1 MEDLGHNS
9 QLTAQPERVIVL
21 PEANSSLP
29 LTGEDFQ
36 RMAKRRFQSPKPFRE
51 GNWWW
56 IKVRQDQFS
65 DGRLKR
71 KQKRVKVGPA
81 TLKFPEAR
89 TIASEILRPMN
100 QGLEVIGSATQ
111 FSSYVDGVYRGTVL
125 PLLASTTGTV
135 YCWVLDKYLIPT
147 FGDAMLRDLNTM
159 TLQKYFSGLGKNHAT
174 AMKVKDAL
182 GSVLSSALRFGLL
195 SKNPLIGVQIPSPRV
210 GKRTKPHIT
219 PEQFDALVNLVAE
232 PYATMI
238 YTCVMAGLR
247 VSELVGLKWED
258 IHADSLTVDERFSR
272 GEWGC
277 PKTSASSATIGVDER
292 VVERINRLKDM
303 EVTINWGARGAKK
316 TFKLVRS
323 ATPGDLVFQSLIK
336 QGPMSDHNVLSRHIK
351 PAARKL
357 GIGWVNWQV
366 LRRSYATWL
375 VEAGADPK
383 AVQAQMRHS
392 RSSTTMDIYAQF
404 VPAAQRRAVSQ
415 MMDMVTARMGKA
427 ASPSEMVN

>member
-1 MEDLGHNS
+1 
-9 QLTAQPERVIVL
+9 
-21 PEANSSLP
+21 
-29 LTGEDFQ
+29 
-36 RMAKRRFQSPKPFRE
+36 
-51 GNWWW
+51 
-56 IKVRQDQFS
+56 
-65 DGRLKR
+65 
-71 KQKRVKVGPA
+71 
-81 TLKFPEAR
+81 
-89 TIASEILRPMN
+89 MN

-111 FSSYVDGVYRGTVL
+111 FSAYVDGVYRGTVL
-125 PLLASTTGTV
+125 PLLASTTRTV
-135 YCWVLDKYLIPT
+135 YTWVLDKYLIPK
-147 FGDAMLRDLNTM
+147 FGDAMLRDLDTM

-182 GSVLSSALRFGLL
+182 ASVLGSALRFGLL
-195 SKNPLIGVQIPSPRV
+195 AKNPLIGVQIPSPRV
-210 GKRTKPHIT
+210 GRRTKPHLT

-258 IHADSLTVDERFSR
+258 VHTDSLTVDERFSR
-272 GEWGC
+272 GESGC
-277 PKTSASSATIGVDER
+277 PKTMASSATIGVDER
-292 VVERINRLKDM
+292 VIQRINRLKDT

-316 TFKLVRS
+316 TFRLVRS
-323 ATPGDLVFQSLIK
+323 DAPADLVFQSLVK
-336 QGPMSDHNVLSRHIK
+336 RGPMSDHNVLSRHLK

-404 VPAAQRRAVSQ
+404 VPASQRRAVSQ
-415 MMDMVTARMGKA
+415 MMDMVTTRLAKV
-427 ASPSEMVN
+427 ASSSEMVN